1 MKYSVF
7 KHLRGEKLSGTAYKL
22 QGQRKNIIS
31 KLSIHKDSTIPEL
44 SGCLNI
50 SIPKMNYLMM
60 GLVEEGLVIGG
71 GHTTEGVGR
80 KATTYKLN
88 PSCCYFLGI
97 EIKKYKI
104 NIGLMGFDK
113 SIIESTGNIPFP
125 FLDPH
130 ESLNAIIKEINAFL
144 NNSCISK
151 DKIMGIG
158 LSVAGR
164 INVKKGEILT
174 LYHFEDAPVKA
185 ILEEAIQ
192 LPVYI
197 DNDSRTIAYGEYY
210 FGKRINAGNVIVVN
224 LDYGIGSG
232 IFIDGKPLYGASGY
246 AGEIGH
252 IPLFNNEKIC
262 LCGKKGC
269 LQTEA
274 SGFALIEF
282 ITNKMNEGSN
292 SRLNVVIK
300 KKGFLELEDIIKA
313 VQLGDN
319 LAIEGI
325 SRIGHS
331 LGKGLSVAINMF
343 NPNVIII
350 GGTLSALGDALL
362 LPVVQSSIFQHS
374 LSIVN
379 NDTQIMVSKLGDS
392 AGLLGCCLLVR
403 DKTLGLI

>member
-7 KHLRGEKLSGTAYKL
+7 RNLKSEKLSGIAYKL
-22 QGQRKNIIS
+22 QGQKKNIIS
-31 KLSIHKDSTIPEL
+31 KLSLHKDSTIPEL
-44 SGCLNI
+44 SGYLNI
-50 SIPKMNYLMM
+50 SIPKINYLMM

-71 GHTTEGVGR
+71 GQTTEGIGR
-80 KATTYKLN
+80 KAATYKLN
-88 PSCCYFLGI
+88 PGCCYFLGI

-130 ESLNAIIKEINAFL
+130 ESLNAIIKEINVFL
-144 NNSCISK
+144 NNSRIPK
-151 DKIMGIG
+151 DKIMGVG
-158 LSVAGR
+158 LSIAGR

-174 LYHFEDAPVKA
+174 FYHFENAPVKA

-210 FGKRINAGNVIVVN
+210 FGKKINAGNVIVVN
-224 LDYGIGSG
+224 LDYGLGSG

-262 LCGKKGC
+262 MCGKKGC

-274 SGFALIEF
+274 SGLALIEF

-319 LAIEGI
+319 LAIEGV

-379 NDTQIMVSKLGDS
+379 TDTQIMVSKMDD

-403 DKTLGLI
+403 DKILGLI